1 MGSLLEKGS
10 KIESMKVFKVGTI
23 NYLSIKVVTI
33 KYLPIKVVTIKSV
46 SKYMDLINLRF
57 LNIYFQHLNSGQT

>member
-1 MGSLLEKGS
+1 
-10 KIESMKVFKVGTI
+10 MKVFMVVTVKC
-23 NYLSIKVVTI
+23 LSIKVVTI

-57 LNIYFQHLNSGQT
+57 FHTCRQYDIPSMTVL